1 MKLNFRPK
9 LLDTLPGYGRAAFV
23 GDLSAGITLY
33 PESKA
38 TPVRAIDMIESV
50 SAQRVWLNSACDWG
64 HSDPLSVPKAA
75 QEMRRRGHS
84 AAAIDRLVYGNP
96 VKFLSQSPRFQ
107 DPAAQA

>member
-1 MKLNFRPK
+1 
-9 LLDTLPGYGRAAFV
+9 
-23 GDLSAGITLY
+23 
-33 PESKA
+33 
-38 TPVRAIDMIESV
+38 
-50 SAQRVWLNSACDWG
+50 

-96 VKFLSQSPRFQ
+96 VKFLSQSPRFK